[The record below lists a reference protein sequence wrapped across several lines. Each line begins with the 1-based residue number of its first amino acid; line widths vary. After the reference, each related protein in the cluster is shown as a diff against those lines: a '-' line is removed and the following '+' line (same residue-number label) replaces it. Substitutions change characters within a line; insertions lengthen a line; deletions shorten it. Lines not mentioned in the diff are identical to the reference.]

1 MKSRR
6 RTKVAIS
13 AQNVKTLREK
23 TGAGIMD
30 CKQALADTDGNID
43 KAIKLLREKGL
54 AEAQKRSGRA
64 AKEGIIT
71 VGFNKENDVA
81 SMVEVNCETDFVSR
95 TDKYRDFVENLA
107 KTLLDR
113 EIANPKELSEDIGN
127 IIKDAIS
134 TFGENIILRKI
145 VRFKKSD
152 QERSVFQ
159 SYIHMG
165 GKAGVLVEFLLENKD
180 MTNNDNFQEFAK
192 NVALQIASMSPY
204 AVSRD
209 EFSEE
214 IINEQKEI
222 FTKQASE
229 SGKPENIVE
238 KIVRGKMEKFF
249 SETSLLEQKFV
260 KDTNITIGKYLD
272 DTQDKAG
279 GKIDLKRFA
288 RFKLGEE

>member
-1 MKSRR
+1 M
-6 RTKVAIS
+6 AIS
-13 AQNVKTLREK
+13 AQDVKTLREK

-54 AEAQKRSGRA
+54 AEAQKRSERE

-81 SMVEVNCETDFVSR
+81 CMVEVNCETDFVSR

-107 KTLLDR
+107 KTVLER
-113 EIANPKELSEDIGN
+113 ELENPQELSEDVVN
-127 IIKDAIS
+127 MVKDAIS

-145 VRFKKSD
+145 ARFEKSD
-152 QERSVFQ
+152 KAKSVFQ

-165 GKAGVLVEFLLENKD
+165 GKVGVLVEFLLENTN
-180 MTNNDNFQEFAK
+180 MANNNDFQEFAK
-192 NVALQIASMSPY
+192 NVALQVASMSPY
-204 AVSRD
+204 AISRD
-209 EFSEE
+209 DFSEE
-214 IINEQKEI
+214 IMNEQKEI
-222 FTKQASE
+222 FTKQAQE
-229 SGKPENIVE
+229 SKKPENIIE
-238 KIVRGKMEKFF
+238 KIVKGKMEKFF

-260 KDTNITIGKYLD
+260 KDTNITIGKYLT

-279 GKIDLKRFA
+279 GKIDLNRFA

>member
-1 MKSRR
+1 
-6 RTKVAIS
+6 VAIS

-43 KAIKLLREKGL
+43 KAIKLLKEKGL

-81 SMVEVNCETDFVSR
+81 CMVEVNCETDFVSR

-107 KTLLDR
+107 KTVLDR
-113 EIANPKELSEDIGN
+113 KIENPKELSEDIGN

-145 VRFKKSD
+145 VRFKKTD

-165 GKAGVLVEFLLENKD
+165 GKVGVLVEFLLENKD
-180 MTNNDNFQEFAK
+180 MANNDNFQEFAK

-214 IINEQKEI
+214 VINEQKEI
-222 FTKQASE
+222 FTKQAE
-229 SGKPENIVE
+229 DSGKPENILE
-238 KIVRGKMEKFF
+238 KIVRGKMEKFY

-260 KDTNITIGKYLD
+260 KDTNITIGKYLAE
-272 DTQDKAG
+272 TQDKAG